1 MSSSDRGGELGTEPR
16 GGRQI
21 LTEEEAENWGV
32 TFQAG
37 EKQSAS
43 RVGRGACEH

>member
-1 MSSSDRGGELGTEPR
+1 MPNSARVGELGTEAR

-21 LTEEEAENWGV
+21 LTEEETENRGV